1 MRGERQWMH
10 AAALALDGS
19 SPHARGTPS
28 RRLPGVLLGRFIPA
42 CAGNALC
49 AEVVHRLRPVHP
61 RMRGERTAWMHPSI
75 DITGSSPHARGTLGE
90 NKGDPVE
97 IRFIPACA
105 GNAREQ
111 CRRGRLRS
119 VHPRMRGERALT
131 IGGAVLAAGSSPHA
145 RGTRLRRD
153 RAALVARFIPACA
166 GNALS
171 VACRICSCSVHP
183 RMRGERLCAHQCV
196 VSAAGSSPHAR
207 GTHRPTMTINA
218 VARFIPACA
227 GNACVRAYGAN
238 DKTVH
243 PRMRGERRCAV
254 AFARAGVGSSPHA
267 RGTHP
272 ARGRVW
278 HDHRFIPACAGN
290 APSVSSRM
298 PRRAVHPRM
307 RGERTGE
314 TSGAGAGAGSSPHAR
329 GTHFQ

>member
-1 MRGERQWMH
+1 
-10 AAALALDGS
+10 
-19 SPHARGTPS
+19 
-28 RRLPGVLLGRFIPA
+28 
-42 CAGNALC
+42 
-49 AEVVHRLRPVHP
+49 
-61 RMRGERTAWMHPSI
+61 
-75 DITGSSPHARGTLGE
+75 
-90 NKGDPVE
+90 
-97 IRFIPACA
+97 
-105 GNAREQ
+105 
-111 CRRGRLRS
+111 
-119 VHPRMRGERALT
+119 MRGERALT

-307 RGERTGE
+307 RGERWVPSFHILVTN
-314 TSGAGAGAGSSPHAR
+314 GSSPHAR
-329 GTHFQ
+329 GTRLITRSRSRVERFIPACAGNALPISY